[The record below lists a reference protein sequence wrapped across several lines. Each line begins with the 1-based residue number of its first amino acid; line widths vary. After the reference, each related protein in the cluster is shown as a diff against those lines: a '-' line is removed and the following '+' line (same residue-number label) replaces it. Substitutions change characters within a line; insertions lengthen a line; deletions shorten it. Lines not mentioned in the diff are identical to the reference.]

1 MADVFDGAVSTTLS
15 YFRKEIARLDFK
27 KTTAEKVRH
36 CNKGSRCLTC
46 LLSNRP
52 QKVYMVF

>member
-27 KTTAEKVRH
+27 KMIAKKVRH
-36 CNKGSRCLTC
+36 CNKGSPCLTC
-46 LLSNRP
+46 LLSNRA
-52 QKVYMVF
+52 QKVYVVF